1 MNKNRVR
8 YTQSDVSNSR
18 FYQTPK
24 FLFEGEFKA
33 LSSDAKLL
41 YALLKDKHEL
51 SLMNNW
57 RNEKGEIYLI
67 YTREN
72 MAEMLGCSQPTLRKA
87 ITQLIDKGLMEE
99 ERQGVNKPNLIYLL
113 AVNPMDKG
121 LKETFSPECKN
132 VSVQSERMFQSGV
145 KESFSQECKNLS
157 PNDTN
162 INQTNINDT
171 DISQSINQEM
181 DGLTDLQNIIKNS
194 EIEFLDKDGRALFQT
209 AIEQLYFS
217 EHFKLGE
224 ATLPQAII
232 RDKLSKLDGLVVTEV
247 YDKLRSCGMDIKNP
261 VRYTMVMLLN
271 QITEGAGNNFI
282 WSSAIQKGGS

>member
-1 MNKNRVR
+1 MTKGERNMNKNRVR

-18 FYQTPK
+18 FFQTPK

-87 ITQLIDKGLMEE
+87 IKQLIDKGLMEE

-121 LKETFSPECKN
+121 LKESFSPECKN

-162 INQTNINDT
+162 INQTNSV
-171 DISQSINQEM
+171 ISNCY
-181 DGLTDLQNIIKNS
+181 
-194 EIEFLDKDGRALFQT
+194 RAVILFR
-209 AIEQLYFS
+209 
-217 EHFKLGE
+217 
-224 ATLPQAII
+224 TL
-232 RDKLSKLDGLVVTEV
+232 
-247 YDKLRSCGMDIKNP
+247 
-261 VRYTMVMLLN
+261 
-271 QITEGAGNNFI
+271 
-282 WSSAIQKGGS
+282 

>member
-18 FYQTPK
+18 FFQTPK

-87 ITQLIDKGLMEE
+87 IKQLIDKGLMEE
-99 ERQGVNKPNLIYLL
+99 ERQGVNKPNLIFLL
-113 AVNPMDKG
+113 AVNRMDKG
-121 LKETFSPECKN
+121 LKESFSPECKN

-194 EIEFLDKDGRALFQT
+194 EIEFLDEDSRALFQT

-224 ATLPQAII
+224 AILPQQII
-232 RDKLSKLDGLVVTEV
+232 RDKLSRLDGLVMTEV
-247 YDKLRSCGMDIKNP
+247 YDKLRSSGMDIKNP